1 MSEQFSGTKEVS
13 EKLAF
18 NLEDLNIYLE
28 KKDINIGN
36 ILNYEQF
43 KGGQSNPTYLLT
55 SENNKY
61 VLRRKPPG
69 KLLKSAHAVDRE
81 YKVLTSLQNTEVPT
95 PKTIHLCEDESVIGT
110 IFYIMEF
117 CDGNIFWDP
126 FASEIDK
133 GRRSLVFDQLNQGIS
148 LLHIQDI
155 KTLELEDFGK
165 TGNYIE
171 RQVSRWTKQYFDSE
185 TEKIDS
191 MHKLIEW
198 LPKRI
203 PKQKYVSIVHGDYR
217 LDNVVFDNNDNNIA
231 ILDWELSTI
240 GDPLADFGYH
250 CLLWHIGKIDNDVA
264 KGLGIPNEDEYLK
277 KYLSRTKMQLD
288 SDWEFYIIFSL
299 FKVAGICQG
308 ILGRV
313 RDGTAASEF
322 ALQMGKRA
330 IEYAL
335 SLIHISEPTRLV

>member
-28 KKDINIGN
+28 KKDTNIGN
-36 ILNYEQF
+36 FLKYEQF
-43 KGGQSNPTYLLT
+43 KGGQSNPTYLLI

-61 VLRRKPPG
+61 VLRKKPPG

-133 GRRSLVFDQLNQGIS
+133 GRRSLVFDQLNKGIS

-330 IEYAL
+330 IEYANL
-335 SLIHISEPTRLV
+335 GWEKAKNIS

>member
-81 YKVLTSLQNTEVPT
+81 YKVLTSLQNTEVPS
-95 PKTIHLCEDESVIGT
+95 PKTIHLCEDESIIGT

-126 FASEIDK
+126 FASEVDK

-330 IEYAL
+330 IEYANL
-335 SLIHISEPTRLV
+335 GWEKAKNIS

>member
-171 RQVSRWTKQYFDSE
+171 RQVPRWTKQYFDSE

-330 IEYAL
+330 IEYANL
-335 SLIHISEPTRLV
+335 GWEKAKNIS

>member
-28 KKDINIGN
+28 KKDINIVN

-330 IEYAL
+330 IEYANL
-335 SLIHISEPTRLV
+335 GWEKAKNIS

>member
-133 GRRSLVFDQLNQGIS
+133 GRRSLVFDQLNHGIS

-330 IEYAL
+330 IEYANL
-335 SLIHISEPTRLV
+335 GWEKAKNIS

>member
-28 KKDINIGN
+28 KKDTNIGN
-36 ILNYEQF
+36 FLKYEQF
-43 KGGQSNPTYLLT
+43 KGGQSNPTYLLI

-61 VLRRKPPG
+61 VLRKKPPG

-117 CDGNIFWDP
+117 CNGNIFWDP

-133 GRRSLVFDQLNQGIS
+133 GRRSLVFDQLNHGIS
-148 LLHIQDI
+148 LLHVQDI
-155 KTLELEDFGK
+155 KTLKLEDFGK
-165 TGNYIE
+165 AGNYIE
-171 RQVSRWTKQYFDSE
+171 RQVSRWSKQYFDSE

-191 MHKLIEW
+191 MHKLIDW

-203 PKQKYVSIVHGDYR
+203 PQQKYVSIVHGDYR

-250 CLLWHIGKIDNDVA
+250 CLLWHIGRIDNDVA
-264 KGLGIPNEDEYLK
+264 KELGIPNEEEYLK
-277 KYLSRTKMQLD
+277 KYLSRTKMQLE

-322 ALQMGKRA
+322 AIQMGKRA
-330 IEYAL
+330 IEYANL
-335 SLIHISEPTRLV
+335 GWEKAKKIS

>member
-18 NLEDLNIYLE
+18 NLEDLSIYLE
-28 KKDINIGN
+28 KKDTNIGN
-36 ILNYEQF
+36 ILKYEQF
-43 KGGQSNPTYLLT
+43 KGGQSNPTYLLI

-81 YKVLTSLQNTEVPT
+81 YKVLTSLQNTEVPI

-171 RQVSRWTKQYFDSE
+171 RQVARWTKQYFDSE

-217 LDNVVFDNNDNNIA
+217 LDNVVFDYNDNNIA

-288 SDWEFYIIFSL
+288 SNWEFYIIFSL

-322 ALQMGKRA
+322 AIQMGKRA
-330 IEYAL
+330 IEYANL
-335 SLIHISEPTRLV
+335 GWEKAKKIS

>member
-28 KKDINIGN
+28 KKDIKIGN

-191 MHKLIEW
+191 MHELIEW

-330 IEYAL
+330 IEYANL
-335 SLIHISEPTRLV
+335 GWEKAKNIS

>member
-13 EKLAF
+13 KKLAF

-133 GRRSLVFDQLNQGIS
+133 GRRSLVVDQLNQGIS

-330 IEYAL
+330 IEYANL
-335 SLIHISEPTRLV
+335 GWEKAKNIS

>member
-55 SENNKY
+55 SENSKY

-330 IEYAL
+330 IEYANL
-335 SLIHISEPTRLV
+335 GWEKAKNIS

>member
-1 MSEQFSGTKEVS
+1 MSDQFSGTKEVS

-69 KLLKSAHAVDRE
+69 KLLISAHAVDRE

-217 LDNVVFDNNDNNIA
+217 LDNVVFDSNDNNIA

-277 KYLSRTKMQLD
+277 KYLSRTKIQLD

-330 IEYAL
+330 IEYANL
-335 SLIHISEPTRLV
+335 GWEKAKNIS

>member
-28 KKDINIGN
+28 KKDTNIGN
-36 ILNYEQF
+36 ILKYEQF
-43 KGGQSNPTYLLT
+43 KGGQSNPTYLLI

-171 RQVSRWTKQYFDSE
+171 RQVARWTKQYFDSE

-217 LDNVVFDNNDNNIA
+217 LDNVVFDYNDNNIA

-288 SDWEFYIIFSL
+288 SNWEFYIIFSL

-330 IEYAL
+330 IEYANL
-335 SLIHISEPTRLV
+335 GWEKAKNIS

>member
-288 SDWEFYIIFSL
+288 SDWEF
-299 FKVAGICQG
+299 
-308 ILGRV
+308 
-313 RDGTAASEF
+313 
-322 ALQMGKRA
+322 
-330 IEYAL
+330 
-335 SLIHISEPTRLV
+335 

>member
-18 NLEDLNIYLE
+18 NLEDLKIYLE
-28 KKDINIGN
+28 KKDIKIGN

-264 KGLGIPNEDEYLK
+264 KGLGIPNEDEYLN

-330 IEYAL
+330 IEYANL
-335 SLIHISEPTRLV
+335 GWEKAKNIS

>member
-18 NLEDLNIYLE
+18 NLEDLKIYLE
-28 KKDINIGN
+28 KKDIKIGN

-330 IEYAL
+330 IEYANL
-335 SLIHISEPTRLV
+335 GWEKTKNIS

>member
-217 LDNVVFDNNDNNIA
+217 LDNVVFDNSDNNIA

-264 KGLGIPNEDEYLK
+264 KGLGIPNEYEYLK
-277 KYLSRTKMQLD
+277 KYLSRTKIQLD

-330 IEYAL
+330 IEYANL
-335 SLIHISEPTRLV
+335 GWEKAKNIS

>member
-69 KLLKSAHAVDRE
+69 KLLISAHAVDRE

-217 LDNVVFDNNDNNIA
+217 LDNVVFDNSDNNIA

-330 IEYAL
+330 IEYANL
-335 SLIHISEPTRLV
+335 GWEKAKNIS

>member
-36 ILNYEQF
+36 IFNYEQF

-81 YKVLTSLQNTEVPT
+81 YKVLTSLQNTEVPS

-330 IEYAL
+330 IEYANL
-335 SLIHISEPTRLV
+335 GWEKAKNIS

>member
-250 CLLWHIGKIDNDVA
+250 CLLWHIGRIDNDVA

-330 IEYAL
+330 IEYANL
-335 SLIHISEPTRLV
+335 GWEKAKNIS

>member
-69 KLLKSAHAVDRE
+69 KLLISAHAVDRE

-217 LDNVVFDNNDNNIA
+217 LDNVVFDYNDNNIA

-330 IEYAL
+330 IEYANL
-335 SLIHISEPTRLV
+335 GWEKAKNIS

>member
-18 NLEDLNIYLE
+18 NLKDLNIYLE
-28 KKDINIGN
+28 KKDINIEN
-36 ILNYEQF
+36 ILRYKQF
-43 KGGQSNPTYLLT
+43 KGGQSNPTYLLIT
-55 SENNKY
+55 ENNNY

-185 TEKIDS
+185 TEKIES

-322 ALQMGKRA
+322 AIQMGKRA
-330 IEYAL
+330 IEYANL
-335 SLIHISEPTRLV
+335 GWEKAKNIS

>member
-28 KKDINIGN
+28 KKDTNIGN
-36 ILNYEQF
+36 ILKYEQF
-43 KGGQSNPTYLLT
+43 KGGQSNPTYLLI

-81 YKVLTSLQNTEVPT
+81 YKVLTSLQNTEVPI

-171 RQVSRWTKQYFDSE
+171 RQVARWTKQYFDSE

-217 LDNVVFDNNDNNIA
+217 LDNVVFDYNDNNIA

-288 SDWEFYIIFSL
+288 SNWEFYIIFSL

-322 ALQMGKRA
+322 AIQMGKRA
-330 IEYAL
+330 IEYANL
-335 SLIHISEPTRLV
+335 GWEKAK

>member
-81 YKVLTSLQNTEVPT
+81 YKVLTSLQNTEVRT

-330 IEYAL
+330 IEYANL
-335 SLIHISEPTRLV
+335 GWEKAKNIS

>member
-36 ILNYEQF
+36 ILRYEQF
-43 KGGQSNPTYLLT
+43 KGGQSNPTYLLIT
-55 SENNKY
+55 ENNNY

-81 YKVLTSLQNTEVPT
+81 YKVLTSLQDTEVPT

-185 TEKIDS
+185 TEKIES

-322 ALQMGKRA
+322 AIQMGKRA
-330 IEYAL
+330 IEYANL
-335 SLIHISEPTRLV
+335 GWEKAKNIS

>member
-28 KKDINIGN
+28 KKDTNIGN
-36 ILNYEQF
+36 ILKYEQF
-43 KGGQSNPTYLLT
+43 KGGQSNPTYLLI

-171 RQVSRWTKQYFDSE
+171 RQVSRWTKQYLDSE
-185 TEKIDS
+185 TEKIES

-250 CLLWHIGKIDNDVA
+250 CLLWHIAKIDNDVA

-322 ALQMGKRA
+322 AIQMGKRA
-330 IEYAL
+330 IEYANL
-335 SLIHISEPTRLV
+335 GWEKAKNIS

>member
-28 KKDINIGN
+28 KKDIKIGN

-203 PKQKYVSIVHGDYR
+203 PKQKYVSVVHGDYR

-330 IEYAL
+330 IEYANL
-335 SLIHISEPTRLV
+335 GWEKAKNIS

>member
-28 KKDINIGN
+28 KKDIKIGN

-277 KYLSRTKMQLD
+277 KYLSRTKIQLD

-330 IEYAL
+330 IEYANL
-335 SLIHISEPTRLV
+335 GWEKAKNIS